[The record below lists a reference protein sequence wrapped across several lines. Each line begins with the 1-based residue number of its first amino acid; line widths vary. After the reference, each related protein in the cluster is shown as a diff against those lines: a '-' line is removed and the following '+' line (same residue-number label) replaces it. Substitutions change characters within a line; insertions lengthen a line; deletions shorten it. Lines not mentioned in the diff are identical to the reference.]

1 MRLIERYLFRQ
12 LLTPTLLAAAALG
25 AVGLLSQSLGQLDI
39 IIEQRQTAWVFLKV
53 IVLAM
58 PQLLNLILPI
68 AVFVAALVALN
79 RLHAEHEL
87 VVCYAAG
94 MSRWRV
100 MAPGMRLAVMATL
113 VGLLINLWVQPA
125 AYRAMRD
132 IFYAAK
138 TDLAATLVR
147 EGEFTEPAP
156 RLTVY
161 GQTVGGDGLISN
173 LFIHHRT
180 EKGGATTYTAKEGR
194 ITYREGKP
202 VLVMRN
208 GSNQEFSRN
217 GVLNYLSFEEY
228 ALDLTP
234 FLRTRDGV
242 TYEASDR
249 YLHELLFPD
258 LSQKYERKNRDKLL
272 AEGHARLASPLYN
285 IAFMAIA
292 FAAVLGSS
300 FSRLGYGRRIAIAGA
315 AAAVVRII
323 GFAIQSASEESPG
336 LNAMQY
342 LIPALATAW
351 AFGQLFRRVERR
363 SGWREWLP
371 FAGAPRG
378 RGASA

>member
-68 AVFVAALVALN
+68 AVFVAALVGLN

-100 MAPGMRLAVMATL
+100 ISPGIRLAVLATL
-113 VGLLINLWVQPA
+113 VGLVVNLWVQPA
-125 AYRAMRD
+125 AYRAMRE

-161 GQTVGGDGLISN
+161 GQTVESDGKIVN

-180 EKGGATTYTAKEGR
+180 EQGGATTYTAKEGR
-194 ITYREGKP
+194 ITYRDGAP
-202 VLVMRN
+202 VLLMRN

-234 FLRTRDGV
+234 FLNTRQGV

-249 YLHELLFPD
+249 YLHELFFPD
-258 LSQKYERKNRDKLL
+258 LSRSYERKNRDKLIT
-272 AEGHARLASPLYN
+272 EGHARLASPLYS
-285 IAFMAIA
+285 IAFMAMA

-315 AAAVVRII
+315 AAALVRIA
-323 GFAIQSASEESPG
+323 GFAVQSASEDSPW
-336 LNAMQY
+336 LNLAQY
-342 LIPALATAW
+342 LIPASAAAW

-363 SGWREWLP
+363 QGWREWLP
-371 FAGAPRG
+371 FGGAATN
-378 RGASA
+378 GATA

>member
-12 LLTPTLLAAAALG
+12 LLTPTLFAAAALG

-39 IIEQRQTAWVFLKV
+39 IIEQRQTAWVFVKV

-68 AVFVAALVALN
+68 AVFVAALIGLN

-100 MAPGMRLAVMATL
+100 MAPGMRLAVMATM

-156 RLTVY
+156 NLTVY
-161 GQTVGGDGLISN
+161 GQTVEGDGKIRN

-180 EKGGATTYTAKEGR
+180 EKGTATTYTAKEGR
-194 ITYREGKP
+194 ISYRGGQP
-202 VLVMRN
+202 VLVMHN
-208 GSNQEFSRN
+208 GSNQEFSRT
-217 GVLNYLSFEEY
+217 GVLNYLSFDEY

-234 FLRTRDGV
+234 FLKTREGV

-258 LSQKYERKNRDKLL
+258 MSRAYELKNRDKLA
-272 AEGHARLASPLYN
+272 AEGHARLASPLYS
-285 IAFMAIA
+285 ITFMAMA

-300 FSRLGYGRRIAIAGA
+300 FSRLGYGRRIAVAGA
-315 AAAVVRII
+315 AAALVRIV
-323 GFAIQSASEESPG
+323 GFSVQSACEDTPA
-336 LNAMQY
+336 LNVLQY
-342 LIPALATAW
+342 LIPIVVTAW
-351 AFGQLFRRVERR
+351 ALGQLFRRVERR

-371 FAGAPRG
+371 FVRG
-378 RGASA
+378 RTGRATA

>member
-68 AVFVAALVALN
+68 AVFVAALIGLN

-125 AYRAMRD
+125 AYRAMRE

-161 GQTVGGDGLISN
+161 GQTVESDGLIRN

-194 ITYREGKP
+194 ITYREGQP

-208 GSNQEFSRN
+208 GSNQEFSRT

-234 FLRTRDGV
+234 FLKTRSGV

-258 LSQKYERKNRDKLL
+258 MSKSYERKNRDKLL
-272 AEGHARLASPLYN
+272 AEGHARLASPLYSLT
-285 IAFMAIA
+285 FMLMAC
-292 FAAVLGSS
+292 AAVLGSS
-300 FSRLGYGRRIAIAGA
+300 FSRLGYGRRIAVAGA
-315 AAAVVRII
+315 AAALVRIV
-323 GFAIQSASEESPG
+323 GFAVQSAAEDSPWMN
-336 LNAMQY
+336 LAQY
-342 LIPALATAW
+342 LIPILAGAW
-351 AFGQLFRRVERR
+351 AFGQLFRSVERR

-371 FAGAPRG
+371 FAAPWPRK
-378 RGASA
+378 AAA